1 MSKVF
6 YRKQFSDY
14 LGEQRAIDDIIAQF
28 IPDGGITPT
37 PTPVPPTPTPT
48 PTLTRTPTPTP
59 SVTST
64 LTPTPTNTGT
74 PTPTPTRTPA
84 PACDITYTELPS
96 PTPSNTPTITP
107 TNTSSPTPTLTP
119 TASAA
124 ASLLFDVYSNG
135 QIGFSFRKLRTAYTG
150 NCVRVRRS
158 SDNAEQNIGF
168 IGNYLDTT
176 SLLAFVGGSN
186 GFITTWYDQ
195 SINGYTATQTT
206 TTRQPIIVSGGT
218 LIQENSFVSS
228 DYAEA
233 RNTWMSINNATI
245 SQPNSAF
252 IVLNYY
258 TSNTWHIYDGG
269 VPRQLFGR
277 DGSGNI
283 QTFAGNPSAVA
294 LALTTGLKLYSV
306 IFNGASTT
314 TQVNTSSILTSSP
327 GTNGFGANTGIGT
340 GEPNG
345 SYTINGRFTEFVIF
359 SGSKSVERPAIRTE
373 IMTYYSL

>member
-6 YRKQFSDY
+6 LRKQFSNY
-14 LGEQRAIDDIIAQF
+14 LGENRAINDIVVDF
-28 IPDGGITPT
+28 IPNPSSTPLPITPT
-37 PTPVPPTPTPT
+37 PTP
-48 PTLTRTPTPTP
+48 TP
-59 SVTST
+59 S
-64 LTPTPTNTGT
+64 
-74 PTPTPTRTPA
+74 
-84 PACDITYTELPS
+84 
-96 PTPSNTPTITP
+96 ITP
-107 TNTSSPTPTLTP
+107 TNTNTPTPSITPTNTQTPTNTSTPTNTPSITPSITPTKTNTPTPTLTP
-119 TASAA
+119 TNTPSSTPPAP
-124 ASLLFDVYSNG
+124 LLFDVYANG
-135 QIGFSFRKLRTAYTG
+135 EIGFSFRKLRTAYTG

-168 IGNYLDTT
+168 VGNYLDTT

-233 RNTWMSINNATI
+233 RNTWLSINNATI

-277 DGSGNI
+277 EGGGGNI
-283 QTFAGNPSAVA
+283 QTFAGNASAVA

-345 SYTINGRFTEFVIF
+345 SYTITGRFTEFVIF
-359 SGSKSVERPAIRTE
+359 SGNKSVERPGIRTE